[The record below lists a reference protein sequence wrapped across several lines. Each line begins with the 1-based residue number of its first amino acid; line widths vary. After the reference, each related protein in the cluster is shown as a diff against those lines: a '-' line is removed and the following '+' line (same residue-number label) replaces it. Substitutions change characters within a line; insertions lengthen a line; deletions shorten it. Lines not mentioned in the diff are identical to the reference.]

1 MGRST
6 TVVQEAFYR
15 LSQFF
20 ARLFPILACQMCLKW
35 SEHKTWKLM
44 KLVSAWPRMSILSNW
59 HFQSPSP
66 PLHDGLVQLTCTF
79 AGVQHDAMHVSKWTS
94 TCINWTKHAWNSCV
108 RMSDMWIHDS
118 LFNPTAIYKLPAE
131 ARLCGTI
138 KPVNQIHTIL
148 TWKSQ
153 VQVICWHAKAYHIDC
168 PNLWNKPSLST
179 HIRTLFALLGYYGIE
194 YFSGSSMPS
203 LSLPQ

>member
-1 MGRST
+1 
-6 TVVQEAFYR
+6 
-15 LSQFF
+15 
-20 ARLFPILACQMCLKW
+20 
-35 SEHKTWKLM
+35 M
-44 KLVSAWPRMSILSNW
+44 KFVSAWPRMFILSNW

-108 RMSDMWIHDS
+108 RMSDMWTHDS
-118 LFNPTAIYKLPAE
+118 LFNPTAIYKLQAE

-153 VQVICWHAKAYHIDC
+153 VQVICWHAKAYHIDS

-179 HIRTLFALLGYYGIE
+179 HIRTLLSLLGYYGIE